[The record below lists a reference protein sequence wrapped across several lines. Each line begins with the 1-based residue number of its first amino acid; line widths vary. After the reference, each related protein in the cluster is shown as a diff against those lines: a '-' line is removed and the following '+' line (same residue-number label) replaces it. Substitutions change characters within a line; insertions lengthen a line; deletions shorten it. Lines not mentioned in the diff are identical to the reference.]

1 MSFRPLFFVGLL
13 LSGFFA
19 TAQSLSLQVTQCKES
34 YKQDGFV
41 YYAVKFKV
49 LKGSIG
55 LDKVYLAWQDGNE
68 VKAYATLSSGEE
80 LKTGQTTKYE
90 EYIEVAGPPLKPG
103 TTLVSTDLLKLPSV
117 PGKQYSFQ
125 TDQAF
130 IGLTDYDFFSGIQ
143 NWKGVLKIGDPVEY
157 VNFKGEK
164 SKATIS
170 KISIRGMDIPLLN
183 ENIPYS
189 VPVMLEVRSETKID
203 FSKAKVATPGVLK
216 SVPVAANTES
226 KSAKKLNH
234 KVKKIPVNVTLANKE
249 IKITIH
255 NLVKFNPDPTD
266 TLYDIFK
273 VDYSLDYYIVD
284 ATVENI
290 SAKPLDAGEYMI
302 RLNFFDKEGKS
313 ADEFTRI
320 FKGGDSEVKRDASAV
335 DINVFGGTGKIKMS
349 QVLVKYQDLVPD
361 YATKHK
367 PADQAMY
374 QPLAPGAKV
383 RAELA
388 TILGVPPTYP
398 ITGIGT
404 WGGTFYQKKNLMLS
418 ALQL

>member
-1 MSFRPLFFVGLL
+1 MFLRLVILIGIL
-13 LSGFFA
+13 LSGLQA
-19 TAQSLSLQVTQCKES
+19 TAQSLSLQVIQSKEA
-34 YKQDGFV
+34 YRQDGFV
-41 YYAVKFKV
+41 QYAVKFKV
-49 LKGSIG
+49 LKGEI
-55 LDKVYLAWQDGNE
+55 DFNKVYLAWQEGNE
-68 VKAYATLSSGEE
+68 VKAYATLSSGEA

-103 TTLVSTDLLKLPSV
+103 VTLVTLDLLKQPVAS
-117 PGKQYSFQ
+117 GKPYSFQ

-130 IGLTDYDFFSGIQ
+130 LGLTDFDFFSSIQ
-143 NWKGVLKIGDPVEY
+143 NWKGVMKVGDPVEY
-157 VNFKGEK
+157 VNDKGEK
-164 SKATIS
+164 SKAVIT
-170 KISIRGMDIPLLN
+170 KISIHGMDIPILN
-183 ENIPYS
+183 ENIPS
-189 VPVMLEVRSETKID
+189 TAPVAIEVRSETRYD
-203 FSKAKVATPGVLK
+203 FSKAKVAAPGMLK
-216 SVPVAANTES
+216 SVPVAVNNES
-226 KSAKKLNH
+226 KNIKKSNH

-266 TLYDIFK
+266 TLYDIFR

-302 RLNFFDKEGKS
+302 RLNFFDKDGKS

-320 FKGGDSEVKRDASAV
+320 FKEGDSEVKRDASAV

-349 QVLVKYQDLVPD
+349 QVMVKYQDVVPD

-367 PADQAMY
+367 PAYDALY
-374 QPLAPGAKV
+374 KSLAPGAKV

-388 TILGVPPTYP
+388 TIMGVPPAYP

-404 WGGTFYQKKNLMLS
+404 WGGTFYQKKNLILS
-418 ALQL
+418 GVQL